1 MFQVADS
8 TPMTTVVELFRRMG
22 IKQVMVTHEAQLV
35 GIISKKDVIRH
46 MAFMDKRTV
55 EVGFN

>member
-1 MFQVADS
+1 
-8 TPMTTVVELFRRMG
+8 MTTVVELFRRMG